1 MASLILVFV
10 VSALF
15 IAFVAAVFYVV
26 VTVRGHM
33 ENSPEAAKAI
43 YEHVFLPVFVG
54 TAEPEKP
61 VLSALPDPE
70 IEPEEVK
77 L

>member
-1 MASLILVFV
+1 MASLFLVLV

-15 IAFVAAVFYVV
+15 IAFVAAVLYVV
-26 VTVRGHM
+26 VTVRSHM
-33 ENSPEAAKAI
+33 EDSPEAAKAI

-54 TAEPEKP
+54 TTEPEKP
-61 VLSALPDPE
+61 ATTQLPDPE
-70 IEPEEVK
+70 IEPDEVK